1 LSIPDLTL
9 EYRLREAG
17 VSSVAGVDEAG
28 RGALAGPV
36 VAAAVVLPVH
46 RFDLGSSLNGVRD
59 SKQMTSAEREF
70 WYQRII
76 HVASSIGLGHASAE
90 EIDKLGIL
98 PCTKLAMKRAIEV
111 LPHPPAHILLDHVS
125 LENVDLPQTSIT
137 RGDSLVLSIA
147 AASVIAKV
155 TRDRTMLELHAL
167 YPSYHMA
174 RHKGYATATHLAIVR
189 EIGPSPIHRKTYAPV
204 AASQT

>member
-1 LSIPDLTL
+1 
-9 EYRLREAG
+9 
-17 VSSVAGVDEAG
+17 
-28 RGALAGPV
+28 
-36 VAAAVVLPVH
+36 
-46 RFDLGSSLNGVRD
+46 VRD

-137 RGDSLVLSIA
+137 RRDCKGHAGSHDAGVACPIPKLSYGPPQGLC
-147 AASVIAKV
+147 
-155 TRDRTMLELHAL
+155 DRH
-167 YPSYHMA
+167 PPGHC
-174 RHKGYATATHLAIVR
+174 
-189 EIGPSPIHRKTYAPV
+189 
-204 AASQT
+204 